1 MGKSTAGWTGKL
13 CRGEQGDETCL
24 DKTSQMFQKR
34 LNGDAEAE
42 RWRA

>member
-1 MGKSTAGWTGKL
+1 MQ
-13 CRGEQGDETCL
+13 GEQGDGICL

-34 LNGDAEAE
+34 LNRDAEAE